1 MNRSY
6 EVSDDDHQPLTWVQG
21 RPLFAVHVIVAG
33 LAVTI
38 LATALL
44 QAFGALSVLRN
55 LAFDS
60 IGLFSG
66 EVWRVLTYGL
76 INAPSVEI
84 AIDLAL
90 LLWFGHD
97 VERVLGR
104 RSFLRLYAFIYFIP
118 PVLLSAFGL
127 WHPMILAGQTGALA
141 VFVAYAT
148 LNPTATVCLNILA
161 SWAAVVLVG
170 VYTLMALAAHH
181 WEGLVALW
189 GTTAYAYAFA
199 RHAQGHFSVSLPRLR
214 RVRAAQPAR
223 ASAPAVVRIGPA
235 RASSAVAVA
244 AAQPRT
250 NLEMAEVDAL
260 LDKINR
266 SGIDSLTPVEHER
279 LAAAQARLA
288 RRYEHR

>member
-21 RPLFAVHVIVAG
+21 RPLFVVHAIVVG
-33 LAVTI
+33 LAFTI

-44 QAFGALSVLRN
+44 QAFGAFATLNHLV
-55 LAFDS
+55 FDS
-60 IGLFSG
+60 VEVLSG

-76 INAPSVEI
+76 VNGPSVGI
-84 AIDLAL
+84 ALDLAL

-97 VERVLGR
+97 VERLLGR

-118 PVLLSAFGL
+118 PLLLSALGI
-127 WHPMILAGQTGALA
+127 WHPIALAGQTGALA

-161 SWAAVVLVG
+161 SWAAVILVA
-170 VYTLMALAAHH
+170 VFTLMALADHN
-181 WEGLVALW
+181 WGGLVALW

-199 RHAQGHFSVSLPRLR
+199 RHAQGHFSVSMPRLR
-214 RVRAAQPAR
+214 RTRPAEPAR
-223 ASAPAVVRIGPA
+223 APAPAAVRIGPA
-235 RASSAVAVA
+235 RAPARA
-244 AAQPRT
+244 AAPVPRT
-250 NLEMAEVDAL
+250 DAEMAEVDAL

-266 SGIDSLTPVEHER
+266 SGLESLTPVEHER
-279 LAAAQARLA
+279 LSAAQARLA